1 MDNNI
6 KIDEKFNVR
15 NINTTAL
22 AYLGD
27 AVYELK
33 IRNHLL
39 RGGEIHG
46 DMLHRKAIRYV
57 SAAAQ
62 AKTIRDCLEYLTEEE
77 RSLVRRARNRKITS
91 KPANVSPMTYKWAT
105 ALEALIGFLY
115 LECKTE
121 RMNEILDLFI
131 EHAEKNNR

>member
-1 MDNNI
+1 MSGNMDNNI

-57 SAAAQ
+57 SGRG
-62 AKTIRDCLEYLTEEE
+62 KDRGNRYVVVGFSEED
-77 RSLVRRARNRKITS
+77 RLALVDADRF
-91 KPANVSPMTYKWAT
+91 NVSRPK
-105 ALEALIGFLY
+105 
-115 LECKTE
+115 
-121 RMNEILDLFI
+121 R
-131 EHAEKNNR
+131 KNPKHV